1 MTNDSAETTIKNNC
15 TLKRFSGSVKDK
27 MDFYDKQI
35 KKNAKGVIKSGI
47 YRLTKKNNN
56 NLIIKIVWMLSH
68 TVIKNQIC
76 EADTII

>member
-47 YRLTKKNNN
+47 YRLTKKNDNN
-56 NLIIKIVWMLSH
+56 
-68 TVIKNQIC
+68 
-76 EADTII
+76 